1 MEPISYQRHGFPRT
15 SIRHAVWPYFRL
27 KLSFRDVEDLLAERG
42 IEVSYEAIG
51 TWTQKLGA
59 QLAHNLRRSRS
70 KPTGRW
76 NVDERVVRIGA
87 KPMFLWRAVDEEG
100 EVLESS
106 P

>member
-1 MEPISYQRHGFPRT
+1 M
-15 SIRHAVWPYFRL
+15 
-27 KLSFRDVEDLLAERG
+27 
-42 IEVSYEAIG
+42 IG
-51 TWTQKLGA
+51 TWKQKFGPRFA
-59 QLAHNLRRSRS
+59 ANLRRSRS